1 MYLAEDTS
9 LDDIIH
15 INQKLQIKTAPGHT
29 LISNF
34 IFKNFPNKFLISTLL
49 IFNSLLSLS
58 YFTKSTGAFL
68 LQTNQLDRQFLINIP
83 KNSPQKT
90 ITIF

>member
-1 MYLAEDTS
+1 MYPAEDTS

-15 INQKLQIKTAPGHT
+15 INRKLQIKTAPGLT

-34 IFKNFPNKFLISTLL
+34 IFKNVPNQFLNFTLL

-58 YFTKSTGAFL
+58 YFTESTGAFL
-68 LQTNQLDRQFLINIP
+68 LQTNQLHRQFLINI
-83 KNSPQKT
+83 
-90 ITIF
+90 